1 MKMLV
6 VFEKTGPH
14 RFLGHLDLQRAMQRA
29 LRRSGLPVTYSQG
42 FNPHLQLSFAA
53 PLSVGIAGLREVM
66 EVPLAAS
73 ITPATFVRRLNDTLP
88 EGMKAQAAVLQ
99 EDSVQKAMARMAA
112 ATYILKPETDFDRL
126 AAAVPGFLARESI
139 PFMKKGKAGERE
151 ENLRPLIYNLMVKED
166 HLMAVLATSSQG
178 TARADQ
184 LLSSL
189 CEYAGVDLPR
199 CDITRTALL
208 DDSFVPLEGA

>member
-66 EVPLAAS
+66 EVPLSAS
-73 ITPATFVRRLNDTLP
+73 ITPATFVRRLNETLP

-99 EDSVQKAMARMAA
+99 EDSAPKAMARMAA
-112 ATYILKPETDFDRL
+112 ASYSLQPESGFAEL
-126 AAAVPGFLARESI
+126 AEAVPGFLAREHI
-139 PFMKKGKAGERE
+139 PFTKKGKGGERE
-151 ENLRPLIYNLMVKED
+151 ENLRPLIYNLMVKGD
-166 HLMAVLATSSQG
+166 SLVAVLATSSKG

-184 LLSSL
+184 LLASL
-189 CEYAGVDLPR
+189 CQHAGLDVPR
-199 CDITRTALL
+199 CQITRTALL
-208 DDSFVPLEGA
+208 DDAFRPLEGA

>member
-53 PLSVGIAGLREVM
+53 PLSVGIEGLREVM

-73 ITPATFVRRLNDTLP
+73 ISPDTFVRRLNETLP

-112 ATYILKPETDFDRL
+112 ASYTLKPETGFKEL
-126 AAAVPGFLARESI
+126 AAALPGFLALESI
-139 PFMKKGKAGERE
+139 PFLKKGKGGERE
-151 ENLRPLIYNLMVKED
+151 ENLRPLIYNLMAKED
-166 HLMAVLATSSQG
+166 SLVAVLATSSKG

-184 LLSSL
+184 LLASL
-189 CEYAGVDLPR
+189 CEHAGVAVPR
-199 CDITRTALL
+199 CRITRTVLL
-208 DDSFVPLEGA
+208 DEAFRPLEGA